1 MQLLEIKEKAIL
13 IRINKTYQSSINKEV
28 LYDYTRGRCKLNP
41 ERAKN
46 ARYAIAIY
54 KGIILELYEINDWHK
69 AGTTESSRK
78 PNDKPELNSTKSL
91 IGRFEF
97 KGKLASEE
105 IKNKFVNKSVR
116 HYFVKGNSNPI
127 NYEICRKRN

>member
-1 MQLLEIKEKAIL
+1 MQLLEIAEKAIL
-13 IRINKTYQSSINKEV
+13 IRINKTYQSSMNKEA
-28 LYDYTRGRCKLNP
+28 LYDYTRGRWKLNP

-54 KGIILELYEINDWHK
+54 KGIVLEVFEINDWHK
-69 AGTTESSRK
+69 AGTTDSTRK

-97 KGKLASEE
+97 KGKVESKK
-105 IKNKFVNKSVR
+105 IRNKFVNKSVK
-116 HYFVKGNSNPI
+116 HYFVRGNSNPI
-127 NYEICRKRN
+127 NYVNM